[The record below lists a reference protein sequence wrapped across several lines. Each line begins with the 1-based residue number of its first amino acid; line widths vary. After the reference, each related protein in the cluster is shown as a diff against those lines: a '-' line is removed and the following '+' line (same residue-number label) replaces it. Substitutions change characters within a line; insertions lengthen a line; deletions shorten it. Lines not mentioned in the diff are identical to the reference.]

1 MKQIRLPRWGKAIL
15 IIALVILLAAALAKP
30 AEKLFLS
37 IILPGQWELWAG
49 GGAHRYDFRS
59 DGTVTVRGYESTRKS
74 TWRLKWASASE
85 RESIWTHPQIM
96 LTIGERSYGIFLEFE
111 GFHVNGGE
119 RISDVP
125 WSFALSDD
133 MGGGMYIRSRQK

>member
-1 MKQIRLPRWGKAIL
+1 MGKRI
-15 IIALVILLAAALAKP
+15 K
-30 AEKLFLS
+30 
-37 IILPGQWELWAG
+37 
-49 GGAHRYDFRS
+49 
-59 DGTVTVRGYESTRKS
+59 
-74 TWRLKWASASE
+74 